1 MQTSCSQSL
10 PRRSAYTCVKRAT
23 SFNHTDTTVHSKVQ
37 GNSWVPVW
45 NSKLAE
51 TKLQMHLVLDARL
64 NILGDHALHFWSQS
78 PAQWDNQA
86 WNLLWLDSKFMV
98 LPRRYTW
105 DPLSKD
111 LIVSNIIWSFN
122 EMHYIPTNLISCDLC
137 VYSHVRSCHN
147 MHVDRVQP
155 KDLRSQKTFEGISR
169 WFKAVC
175 PPEVLTL
182 PCRWHTSCATAAWC
196 SMADKTAAQNQ
207 MESLTYSD
215 TISYYSNVFITVSKK
230 YTKMNTCYMLMFVA
244 FLSAN
249 CMPTCFPLR
258 SSYNDNHQPAAIC
271 HPSDSTSMEHKS
283 MFFSTKTL
291 MNWAKSIL

>member
-1 MQTSCSQSL
+1 MQASCSQSL

-78 PAQWDNQA
+78 AAQSHNQT

-111 LIVSNIIWSFN
+111 LIVSNIMCNFDECTTYRQTW
-122 EMHYIPTNLISCDLC
+122 YLVTCA
-137 VYSHVRSCHN
+137 YVRSCHN
-147 MHVDRVQP
+147 MQVDRVQP
-155 KDLRSQKTFEGISR
+155 KDLRSQKTFEGKNSLIQSGLST
-169 WFKAVC
+169 WGLDTALSVTYFLC
-175 PPEVLTL
+175 
-182 PCRWHTSCATAAWC
+182 HSC
-196 SMADKTAAQNQ
+196 
-207 MESLTYSD
+207 
-215 TISYYSNVFITVSKK
+215 
-230 YTKMNTCYMLMFVA
+230 LMFYA
-244 FLSAN
+244 G
-249 CMPTCFPLR
+249 
-258 SSYNDNHQPAAIC
+258 
-271 HPSDSTSMEHKS
+271 
-283 MFFSTKTL
+283 
-291 MNWAKSIL
+291 W